1 VITLDRMELF
11 LVRLPLV
18 HEFETSSH
26 RKGHLDHILVRVTD
40 TDGAVGWGE
49 SASPSDPYYCG
60 ENTETCWLMLRDYFG
75 PALLGKAFQTP
86 DQAAGYL
93 RQFQGNRF
101 ARAALDIACWDLS
114 SRRRGISVATAL
126 GGTAADVPAGVS
138 LGIEPTIDAL
148 LEQVAAHVGQGYR
161 RVKLK
166 IRPGWDVEPTR
177 HVRAS
182 FPDIGLQ
189 VDANGAYD
197 ASRPADDDVFA
208 ELDRLGLL
216 MIEQPFEETDLL
228 GHARLQQGLQTPVCL
243 DETITTVG
251 LARAALALQACRVVN
266 IKVSRLGGLGPARQ
280 VHDLCRARDVPAW
293 CGGMH
298 EFGVGRAANI
308 ALASLPGFTLP
319 SDVSGSDKYFA
330 RDVVDPPVRA
340 VAGRVPV
347 PAGRP
352 GLGHEVIWSEV
363 ADHVLRTAELAAGR

>member
-1 VITLDRMELF
+1 VITLDRIELF

-26 RKGHLDHILVRVTD
+26 RKGHLDHILVRITD
-40 TDGAVGWGE
+40 TDGAFGWGE
-49 SASPSDPYYCG
+49 SASPTDPYYCG
-60 ENTETCWLMLRDYFG
+60 ETVETCWLMLRDYFG
-75 PALLGKAFQTP
+75 PALLGAQFETP
-86 DQAAGYL
+86 DQAAGHL

-101 ARAALDIACWDLS
+101 ARAALDIACWDLTC
-114 SRRRGISVATAL
+114 RRLGVSVASAL
-126 GGTAADVPAGVS
+126 GGTARDVPAGVS

-148 LEQVAAHVGQGYR
+148 LDQVAAYVGHGYR

-166 IRPGWDVEPTR
+166 IRPGWDVEATR

-182 FPDIGLQ
+182 FPHIGLQ

-197 ASRPADDDVFA
+197 ADGTSDDVFA
-208 ELDRLGLL
+208 RLDELGLL
-216 MIEQPFEETDLL
+216 MIEQPFGETDLL
-228 GHARLQQGLQTPVCL
+228 GHARLQQRLRTPVCL
-243 DETITTVG
+243 DESITTAG
-251 LARAALALQACRVVN
+251 LARAALALEACRVIN

-280 VHDLCRARDVPAW
+280 VHDLCRAHDVPAW

-319 SDVSGSDKYFA
+319 GDVSGSDKYFA

-340 VAGRVPV
+340 VDGRVPV
-347 PAGRP
+347 PADRP
-352 GLGHEVIWSEV
+352 GLGHEVIWGEV

>member
-1 VITLDRMELF
+1 VITLERIELF

-26 RKGHLDHILVRVTD
+26 RKGHLDHILVRITD
-40 TDGAVGWGE
+40 ADGAVGWGE
-49 SASPSDPYYCG
+49 SASPTDPYYCG
-60 ENTETCWLMLRDYFG
+60 ENVETCWLMLRDYFG
-75 PALLGKAFQTP
+75 PALLGRPWETP
-86 DQAAGYL
+86 DQAATCL

-101 ARAALDIACWDLS
+101 ARAALDIACWDLA
-114 SRRRGISVATAL
+114 SRRLGVSVAAAL

-148 LEQVAAHVGQGYR
+148 LDQVAVHVGQGYQ

-166 IRPGWDVEPTR
+166 IRPGWDVEPTSR
-177 HVRAS
+177 VRAS

-197 ASRPADDDVFA
+197 GSQPDHEVFA
-208 ELDRLGLL
+208 RLDELNLL

-228 GHARLQQGLQTPVCL
+228 GHARLQQQLRTPVCL
-243 DETITTVG
+243 DESITTVG
-251 LARAALALQACRVVN
+251 LARAAFALQACRVVN

-280 VHDLCRARDVPAW
+280 VHDLCRAHEVPAW

-330 RDVVDPPVRA
+330 QDVVEPPIRA

-352 GLGHEVIWSEV
+352 GLGHEVVWSEV
-363 ADHVLRTAELAAGR
+363 ADHVLRTAELAAGQ